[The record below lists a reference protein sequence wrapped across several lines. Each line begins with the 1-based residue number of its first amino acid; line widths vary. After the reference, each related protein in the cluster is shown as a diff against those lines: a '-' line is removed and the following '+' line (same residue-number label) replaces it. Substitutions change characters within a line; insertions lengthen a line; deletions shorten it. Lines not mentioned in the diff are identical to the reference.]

1 MYNLWNLI
9 LFSELPELNT
19 PVIFPK
25 HVELQTPHEFNFNDL
40 DYRTQQELTEM
51 CDQDIITFFELPG
64 KNILNRI
71 VSTACKKKS
80 LCKASFLLDIYMLLC

>member
-1 MYNLWNLI
+1 MI
-9 LFSELPELNT
+9 FFSELPELNT

-25 HVELQTPHEFNFNDL
+25 NVELQTPHEFNFNDL

>member
-1 MYNLWNLI
+1 MI
-9 LFSELPELNT
+9 LFLELPELNT

-25 HVELQTPHEFNFNDL
+25 NVELQTPHEFNFNDL

-64 KNILNRI
+64 KIILNRI
-71 VSTACKKKS
+71 VSTACKIQFMQFFIS
-80 LCKASFLLDIYMLLC
+80 LLPVPRTNLY

>member
-1 MYNLWNLI
+1 MI

-64 KNILNRI
+64 KFILNRI
-71 VSTACKKKS
+71 EIAGLIGGACKALSSILWIS
-80 LCKASFLLDIYMLLC
+80 LAFQE

>member
-1 MYNLWNLI
+1 MI
-9 LFSELPELNT
+9 LFLELPELNT

-25 HVELQTPHEFNFNDL
+25 NVELQTPHEFNFNDL

-64 KNILNRI
+64 KITLNRI
-71 VSTACKKKS
+71 VSTACKIRFMQGFIF
-80 LCKASFLLDIYMLLC
+80 ASFLLCLYMLLC